1 VTGGIKREAGMIAG
15 HEPCGIVAAVG
26 SGVAEKET
34 RVGQRV
40 MDHHYDGCGNCK
52 HCRAGWTQMC
62 LEGTV
67 VYGSGGHGGHAKYM
81 KVPVSTLVPLP
92 DSLSFVTG
100 AAVSCGTGTA
110 WGALKRVNLQ
120 GGETI
125 AFFGQGPVGLSATQ
139 FAVAMGARVIAIDI
153 SPERRKLAQEFG
165 AHEVIDPKSNDMVAA
180 IRDLTH
186 GEGAHKT
193 LDASS
198 APEARAAAVRS
209 VRSWG
214 TACFVGERGQVTLDV
229 SPDLLRPAGD
239 AGRLLDVLEARARPN
254 APSSSPT
261 GGGRGE
267 ALHASLEARAGG
279 GGLQALR
286 HADDGQGRHPA
297 VLRTAPCVT
306 PYVEARPRRRARPA
320 STPGVPATVD
330 HHLPVDDHVVDA
342 DRELLG
348 LGPRR
353 GAFTVFA
360 SKTTTSALKPS
371 RSSPRSGSPRRCAGN
386 EVILRMA
393 SGAPGSALPGRTRR
407 G

>member
-1 VTGGIKREAGMIAG
+1 MTGGIKREAGVIAG
-15 HEPCGIVAAVG
+15 HEPCGVVAAVG
-26 SGVAEKET
+26 SGVTEKEA

-67 VYGSGGHGGHAKYM
+67 VYGSGGHGGHARYM

-92 DSLSFVTG
+92 DALSFVTG
-100 AAVSCGTGTA
+100 AAISCGTGTA
-110 WGALKRVNLQ
+110 WGALKRLNLR

-125 AFFGQGPVGLSATQ
+125 AIFGQGPVGLSATQ
-139 FAVAMGARVIAIDI
+139 LAVAMGARVIAIDI

-165 AHEVIDPKSNDMVAA
+165 AHEVIDAKSNDMVAA

-229 SPDLLRPAGD
+229 SPDLLRRQVTLVGSWTFSKQGQAECAEFVAD
-239 AGRLLDVLEARARPN
+239 RKRR
-254 APSSSPT
+254 
-261 GGGRGE
+261 RGE
-267 ALHASLEARAGG
+267 ALHAPLEARAGG
-279 GGLQALR
+279 GSLQALR

-297 VLRTAPCVT
+297 VLRKAAVLT
-306 PYVEARPRRRARPA
+306 P
-320 STPGVPATVD
+320 
-330 HHLPVDDHVVDA
+330 L
-342 DRELLG
+342 
-348 LGPRR
+348 RR
-353 GAFTVFA
+353 GPAPA
-360 SKTTTSALKPS
+360 Q
-371 RSSPRSGSPRRCAGN
+371 R
-386 EVILRMA
+386 
-393 SGAPGSALPGRTRR
+393 APGQHAGVLAAVDTTCPLTIT
-407 G
+407 